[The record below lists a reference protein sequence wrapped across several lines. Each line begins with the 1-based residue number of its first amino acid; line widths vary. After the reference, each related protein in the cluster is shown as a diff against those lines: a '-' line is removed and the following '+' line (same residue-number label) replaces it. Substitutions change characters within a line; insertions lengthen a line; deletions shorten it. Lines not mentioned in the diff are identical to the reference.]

1 MQKSLRL
8 TTGDL
13 NMYVASFLGK
23 IHMTKV
29 MVDVVTRSA
38 KINHVDT
45 KICLRNK
52 KFEIFNVPDSN
63 HARFTQQAQQAN
75 SY

>member
-1 MQKSLRL
+1 VNKGL
-8 TTGDL
+8 
-13 NMYVASFLGK
+13 VK

-38 KINHVDT
+38 KINLVGTLIYFRD
-45 KICLRNK
+45 K
-52 KFEIFNVPDSN
+52 KFEIFNEPDSN
-63 HARFTQQAQQAN
+63 RTIFTQQAQEAN